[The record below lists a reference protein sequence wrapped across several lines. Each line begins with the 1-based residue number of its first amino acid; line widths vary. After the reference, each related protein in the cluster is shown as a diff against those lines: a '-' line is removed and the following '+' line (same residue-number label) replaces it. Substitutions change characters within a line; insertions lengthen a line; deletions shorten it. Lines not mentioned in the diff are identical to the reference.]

1 MERLPYPSTEMIE
14 GIRVVRDDLIPG
26 GSKRRAIDP
35 LLVGA
40 EEFVYASPA
49 AGYAQV
55 ALAHAAKAHGVRAT
69 IFTAARKQLHRR
81 TLQAQE
87 LGAQIILVP
96 HGYLSNVTS
105 KARAY
110 CQSWGAVL
118 IPFGLDTP
126 DAIAQLRDA
135 ARDILNT
142 PDDPIEEVWAA
153 AGSGT
158 LIRALQLAWPDAEF
172 HAVQVGKAPD
182 IGRARLWKAPERFE
196 QDAQE
201 PPPFPSCGNYDAKVW
216 RFVKAHARPGALM
229 WNVAGD

>member
-1 MERLPYPSTEMIE
+1 M
-14 GIRVVRDDLIPG
+14 RDDLIPG

-35 LLVGA
+35 LLIGA

-55 ALAHAAKAHGVRAT
+55 ALAHAARENGVGAT
-69 IFTAARKQLHRR
+69 VFTAQRRELHRR
-81 TLQAQE
+81 TQQARD
-87 LGAQIILVP
+87 LGARIMTVE
-96 HGYLSNVTS
+96 HGYLSNVSS

-110 CQSWGAVL
+110 CELSGAAL

-126 DAIAQLRDA
+126 DAIARLADA
-135 ARDILNT
+135 ARLI
-142 PDDPIEEVWAA
+142 DPAPEEVWAS

-158 LIRALQLAWPDAEF
+158 LIRALQMAWPGARF
-172 HAVQVGKAPD
+172 NAVQVGKAPD
-182 IGRARLWKAPERFE
+182 VGRARLWKAPERFE
-196 QDAQE
+196 QDAKE

-216 RFVKAHARPGALM
+216 RFMTANASPGALM